1 MQVLDGNQDLRHVE
15 CRVRLVKRRKT
26 VQEVEQFATLKE
38 GIQLHNHILRT
49 YKEVTIKYK
58 LIQS

>member
-15 CRVRLVKRRKT
+15 RRVRLVKRRKT

-38 GIQLHNHILRT
+38 GIQLHNHILHT
-49 YKEVTIKYK
+49 HKEVTIKYK
-58 LIQS
+58 LLQS